1 MFKLIRRL
9 ISLVLAVI
17 VIIPSYAL
25 FVTWNSAKNPDFRTS
40 AEAIVI
46 PGAAQLNGAPGE
58 VLLARL
64 TEAKRIFDKGYA
76 PLIITVGSGAPGDRT
91 TEAASGKYWLTT
103 HGIKK
108 SKVISIPTG
117 RDTWTQTQNYIK
129 VMKERS
135 IYNVIIVTD
144 PYHCQRSITMAEDLG
159 AIATCSPVTT
169 GPNSLEK
176 SRFRYLVREA
186 GAYLAYITLGRRGI
200 HISDHLDNG
209 KLLSSGLV
217 RYVHGLVR

>member
-9 ISLVLAVI
+9 ISLVLAVVVI
-17 VIIPSYAL
+17 VPTYAL
-25 FVTWNSAKNPDFRTS
+25 FVTWNSAKNPDFRTT
-40 AEAIVI
+40 AEAIVV
-46 PGAAQLNGAPGE
+46 PGASQLNGVPGE

-64 TEAKRIFDKGYA
+64 AEAKRIFDKGYA

-91 TEAASGKYWLTT
+91 TEAASGKYWLTRN
-103 HGIKK
+103 GVKK
-108 SKVISIPTG
+108 SAVISIPTG
-117 RDTWTQTQNYIK
+117 RDTWSQTQAYIK

-135 IYNVIIVTD
+135 VYNVIIATD
-144 PYHCQRSITMAEDLG
+144 PYHCQRSITMAKDLG

-176 SRFRYLVREA
+176 SRLRYLVREA

-209 KLLSSGLV
+209 NLLP
-217 RYVHGLVR
+217 

>member
-1 MFKLIRRL
+1 MFKLIRRV
-9 ISLVLAVI
+9 ISLVLAVVVI
-17 VIIPSYAL
+17 VPSYAL
-25 FVTWNSAKNPDFRTS
+25 FVTWNSAKSPDFRTT
-40 AEAIVI
+40 AEAIVV
-46 PGAAQLNGAPGE
+46 PGASQLNGAPGD

-64 TEAKRIFDKGYA
+64 TEATRIFDKGYA

-91 TEAASGKYWLTT
+91 TEAASGRYWLTRN
-103 HGIKK
+103 GVKK
-108 SKVISIPTG
+108 SAVISIPTG
-117 RDTWTQTQNYIK
+117 RDTWSQTQAYIK

-135 IYNVIIVTD
+135 IYNVIIATD

-159 AIATCSPVTT
+159 AIATCSPVST

-176 SRFRYLVREA
+176 SRLRYLVREA

-209 KLLSSGLV
+209 NLLP
-217 RYVHGLVR
+217 